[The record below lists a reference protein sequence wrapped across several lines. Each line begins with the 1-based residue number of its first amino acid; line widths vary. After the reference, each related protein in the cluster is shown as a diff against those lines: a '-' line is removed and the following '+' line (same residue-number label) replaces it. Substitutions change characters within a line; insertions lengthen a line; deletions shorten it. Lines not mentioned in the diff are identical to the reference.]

1 MNRPPVPTA
10 IKRAAWQKNDGF
22 CTWPGCAS
30 KGDILEHLL
39 PWAFVLE
46 HRLENLEPRCTDHA
60 KEKTR
65 DDIKRIR
72 KATRQAGEYGSQY
85 ARRQA
90 RKAAGKRP
98 LINSNPTIPS
108 RPFERRSKND

>member
-10 IKRAAWQKNDGF
+10 IKRAAWQKNNGF

-46 HRLENLEPRCTDHA
+46 HRLENLEPRCADHA

-72 KATRQAGEYGSQY
+72 KATRQAGQYGSQY
-85 ARRQA
+85 ARRKRNGPQIKSRGFDRSL
-90 RKAAGKRP
+90 RKKMNG
-98 LINSNPTIPS
+98 TI
-108 RPFERRSKND
+108 EVRSK

>member
-1 MNRPPVPTA
+1 MKRPPIPTA
-10 IKRAAWQKNDGF
+10 MKSAAWKKNNGF
-22 CTWPGCAS
+22 CTWPGCAR

-39 PWAFVLE
+39 PWAFVFE

-85 ARRQA
+85 ARRKRNGPQLKSRGFDKSL
-90 RKAAGKRP
+90 RKKMNGEVVR
-98 LINSNPTIPS
+98 T
-108 RPFERRSKND
+108 